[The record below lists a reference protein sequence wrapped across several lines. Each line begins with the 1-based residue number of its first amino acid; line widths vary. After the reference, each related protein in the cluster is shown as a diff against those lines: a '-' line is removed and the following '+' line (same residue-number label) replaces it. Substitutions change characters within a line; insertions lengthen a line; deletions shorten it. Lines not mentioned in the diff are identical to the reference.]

1 MKNNKL
7 TYTKKNLKEFDRL
20 TFAIFLCIQDMAKSG
35 CNYVSKEMIL
45 CQINDS
51 KNKNIKHEIDN
62 LCSLGFI
69 NKVMTNCYHIN
80 RELFDLKDDFAI
92 ITTEE
97 FYKITNHKCKNSLA
111 LLHHFCCLIASIDY
125 NLDVNGVKN
134 IIGHMSA
141 KYFAKE
147 YNLAINSVR
156 SYNKTLQEIGLLY
169 VKNQYCKETQEYGTN
184 LYSRFSNSSFVDM
197 LTNINYNGIM

>member
-97 FYKITNHKCKNSLA
+97 FYKWKTGEIELPYKSVLITFDDGFLSN
-111 LLHHFCCLIASIDY
+111 Y
-125 NLDVNGVKN
+125 
-134 IIGHMSA
+134 
-141 KYFAKE
+141 E
-147 YNLAINSVR
+147 YAFKL
-156 SYNKTLQEIGLLY
+156 
-169 VKNQYCKETQEYGTN
+169 
-184 LYSRFSNSSFVDM
+184 
-197 LTNINYNGIM
+197 